1 MKFFR
6 TLFSD
11 YPWRFLAAL
20 FSTHFGVKGIYIGI
34 ARSLALPFFK
44 LRGVTGQRYHDF
56 MTIAMLPW
64 ACKPFM
70 GALSDALYLF
80 GYSKRVYLIFSCF
93 LAALMALLLA
103 TVDVS
108 TTTAAGLFTL
118 ANVGVMVVDLL
129 MEGKY
134 SELMATRAKGRPEI
148 VTYVWA
154 VCLVGG
160 LIASI
165 TVGPLAD
172 RGWISKLCWVAFAF
186 ALQGIMPPLLGWIPE
201 TKIKGSCVK
210 LHKDKLLEHRHMFAL
225 AASMSLIATGL
236 VMVTFFSNYIG
247 KLSYSLLGAAFLTIL
262 SFRVLPK
269 TLACCNCYL
278 FLQDT
283 LSFSLSG
290 ALEYFFT
297 ADEECLPGG
306 PKFSYMFFFT
316 CMHPCAPRI
325 LSNAHPRIRVGARVR
340 HLRTHRHWFI
350 PVETQNFQSPSHF
363 RAYDSSKNFRCPI

>member
-1 MKFFR
+1 MGLQAFHGSSFGCTVPLWLQQKGVSDIFM
-6 TLFSD
+6 FSRGA
-11 YPWRFLAAL
+11 YGAA
-20 FSTHFGVKGIYIGI
+20 
-34 ARSLALPFFK
+34 ARYS
-44 LRGVTGQRYHDF
+44 RREHD
-56 MTIAMLPW
+56 
-64 ACKPFM
+64 
-70 GALSDALYLF
+70 D
-80 GYSKRVYLIFSCF
+80 SCW
-93 LAALMALLLA
+93 
-103 TVDVS
+103 TVHP
-108 TTTAAGLFTL
+108 GKCGGHGGGF
-118 ANVGVMVVDLL
+118 VDG
-129 MEGKY
+129 GKVL
-134 SELMATRAKGRPEI
+134 ELMATRAKGRPEI

-316 CMHPCAPRI
+316 CMHPRAPRI